1 MSREPFGKEIN
12 EPTEEGSSF
21 QSSVRNKTTTTAIGK
36 VKTLIGLE
44 LREWIFLIISV
55 INILVAF
62 ALAIDRLVELPKY
75 SPDYTFTIIVLI
87 NIGFCL
93 FYAIHGVLREREFE
107 LYAYIGGITAILV
120 YIVIDLAVNH
130 TNRNAL
136 KWGRFGAIICLGPPN
151 IYFAIKVA
159 QDFGYLAFRTVGAS
173 EGIHRMYRDAG
184 RFSCLLKFDLQ
195 LAVSLS
201 VLVIK
206 HVTNMSKEAKITVGV
221 GVPLQLFW
229 SILGWLVMR
238 REKMQLVWI
247 FCPISVVEPA
257 YLIYR
262 TASIINGWQRETD
275 GENAVLIY
283 SFLGAAVTALLVRA
297 SLLYS
302 LRCVVNN
309 FGKGLKEQV
318 FNLPITGEEPPI
330 FPRKRDT
337 AKCCGIIWRGP
348 LG

>member
-1 MSREPFGKEIN
+1 MSRERLGQEIYDSN
-12 EPTEEGSSF
+12 EESSSF

-36 VKTLIGLE
+36 VKTLTGLE
-44 LREWIFLIISV
+44 LNEWIFLIISV
-55 INILVAF
+55 INVLVAF
-62 ALAIDRLVELPKY
+62 ALTIDRLVELKKHL
-75 SPDYTFTIIVLI
+75 PDYTFAIIVFI

-107 LYAYIGGITAILV
+107 LYAYIGAITVILV
-120 YIVIDLAVNH
+120 YIVIDLAVNE
-130 TNRNAL
+130 TTPL

-173 EGIHRMYRDAG
+173 EGIHRMYRYAG
-184 RFSCLLKFDLQ
+184 MFSCLLKFDLQ

-206 HVTNMSKEAKITVGV
+206 NVENMSKEAKITVSL

-229 SILGWLVMR
+229 SILGWLAMR
-238 REKMQLVWI
+238 REKMLLVWI

-262 TASIINGWQRETD
+262 TGMIIHHWEGETAGTND
-275 GENAVLIY
+275 VLIY
-283 SFLGAAVTALLVRA
+283 SFLGAAVAALLVRA
-297 SLLYS
+297 LLLYS
-302 LRCVVNN
+302 LRCVVKN

-330 FPRKRDT
+330 FLGKRDT
-337 AKCCGIIWRGP
+337 AECCGIIWRGP

>member
-1 MSREPFGKEIN
+1 MKH
-12 EPTEEGSSF
+12 
-21 QSSVRNKTTTTAIGK
+21 
-36 VKTLIGLE
+36 
-44 LREWIFLIISV
+44 FLV
-55 INILVAF
+55 CF
-62 ALAIDRLVELPKY
+62 Y
-75 SPDYTFTIIVLI
+75 
-87 NIGFCL
+87 L
-93 FYAIHGVLREREFE
+93 F
-107 LYAYIGGITAILV
+107 
-120 YIVIDLAVNH
+120 
-130 TNRNAL
+130 
-136 KWGRFGAIICLGPPN
+136 WQQGRFGAIICLGPPN

-173 EGIHRMYRDAG
+173 EAIHRMYRCAG

-201 VLVIK
+201 VLAIK
-206 HVTNMSKEAKITVGV
+206 HVKFNMSTEAKITVSV

-229 SILGWLVMR
+229 SILGWLAMR

-262 TASIINGWQRETD
+262 TASIINDWKGETAD
-275 GENAVLIY
+275 GNGVLIY
-283 SFLGAAVTALLVRA
+283 SFLGAAVAALLVRA
-297 SLLYS
+297 LLLYS

-330 FPRKRDT
+330 FLGKRDT
-337 AKCCGIIWRGP
+337 AECCGIIWRGP

>member
-1 MSREPFGKEIN
+1 MTRTKRAVHFKVVYEIKQ
-12 EPTEEGSSF
+12 PQQ
-21 QSSVRNKTTTTAIGK
+21 QS
-36 VKTLIGLE
+36 E
-44 LREWIFLIISV
+44 
-55 INILVAF
+55 
-62 ALAIDRLVELPKY
+62 RLVHLK
-75 SPDYTFTIIVLI
+75 PDDPDFTFAIIVLI

-107 LYAYIGGITAILV
+107 LYAYIGAITAILV
-120 YIVIDLAVNH
+120 YIVIDLAVNESR
-130 TNRNAL
+130 TRL

-173 EGIHRMYRDAG
+173 EAIHRMYRCAG

-201 VLVIK
+201 VLVITN
-206 HVTNMSKEAKITVGV
+206 VTKMSDEAKITVSV

-229 SILGWLVMR
+229 SILGWL
-238 REKMQLVWI
+238 
-247 FCPISVVEPA
+247 A
-257 YLIYR
+257 
-262 TASIINGWQRETD
+262 IINDWQRETAD
-275 GENAVLIY
+275 GNDVLIY
-283 SFLGAAVTALLVRA
+283 SFLGAAVAALLVRA
-297 SLLYS
+297 LLLYS

-337 AKCCGIIWRGP
+337 AECCGIIWRGP

>member
-1 MSREPFGKEIN
+1 MSREQLGQEIN
-12 EPTEEGSSF
+12 DPSEESSSF

-36 VKTLIGLE
+36 VKTLAGLE
-44 LREWIFLIISV
+44 LNEWIFLIISV
-55 INILVAF
+55 INVLVAF
-62 ALAIDRLVELPKY
+62 ALTIDRLVELKKY
-75 SPDYTFTIIVLI
+75 LPEYTFAIIVFI

-107 LYAYIGGITAILV
+107 LYAYIGAITAILV
-120 YIVIDLAVNH
+120 YIVIDLAVNERR
-130 TNRNAL
+130 TRL

-173 EGIHRMYRDAG
+173 EGIHRMYRYAG

-201 VLVIK
+201 VLVITN
-206 HVTNMSKEAKITVGV
+206 VTKMSDEAKITVSV

-229 SILGWLVMR
+229 SILGWLAMR

-262 TASIINGWQRETD
+262 TASIINDWKWETAH
-275 GENAVLIY
+275 GNGVLMY
-283 SFLGAAVTALLVRA
+283 SFLGAAVAALLVRA
-297 SLLYS
+297 LLLYS